1 MRPEINIE
9 KSAKLSKLAFTPEL
23 EEFRGDLEAMLDLAD
38 SLPGLPSSDKPG
50 RVNIL
55 RDDIPGEC
63 VSNEELLKNSPD
75 SASGCFRVPRT
86 VGGEG

>member
-9 KSAKLSKLAFTPEL
+9 KLAKLSKLALTPEH

-38 SLPGLPSSDKPG
+38 SLPELPPIDEPG

-63 VSNEELLKNSPD
+63 ITNEELLKNSPD

-86 VGGEG
+86 VGGEE

>member
-38 SLPGLPSSDKPG
+38 SLPELPSSDKPG
-50 RVNIL
+50 RVNVL

-86 VGGEG
+86 VGGEE